1 MNSYYELLKH
11 IKTIFEQDANVSTV
25 STEEAGLI
33 DNYKKNLFPL
43 VHVNVLEKQF
53 TGINGLAV
61 DRYLVEIY
69 VLDIRDINKNEVNDK
84 FWNND
89 NRHDNLNTTQAILN
103 KALNKMVKDRLD
115 TGITLVS
122 STSATPNVYE
132 YSNLLDGWNQTWTV
146 EVPDTLTT
154 VC

>member
-61 DRYLVEIY
+61 DRYVVEIY
-69 VLDIRDINKNEVNDK
+69 VLDIRDINKNEV
-84 FWNND
+84 
-89 NRHDNLNTTQAILN
+89 TISIGIMTI
-103 KALNKMVKDRLD
+103 D
-115 TGITLVS
+115 TIT
-122 STSATPNVYE
+122 
-132 YSNLLDGWNQTWTV
+132 
-146 EVPDTLTT
+146 
-154 VC
+154 

>member
-11 IKTIFEQDANVSTV
+11 IKSIFEEDVNVSTV

-43 VHVNVLEKQF
+43 VHVEVIEKQF

-61 DRYLVEIY
+61 DRYLVDIY

-84 FWNND
+84 FWLND

-103 KALNKMVKDRLD
+103 KALNKMVKDVNQ
-115 TGITLVS
+115 TGITLTS
-122 STSATPNVYE
+122 SSSATPNVYE
-132 YSNLLDGWNQTWTV
+132 FSNLLDGWKQSWTV

>member
-11 IKTIFEQDANVSTV
+11 IKGIFEADVNVSTV

-43 VHVNVLEKQF
+43 VHIDVIEKQF
-53 TGINGLAV
+53 TGVNGLAV
-61 DRYLVEIY
+61 DRYLVDIH
-69 VLDIRDINKNEVNDK
+69 VLDIRDINNQAINDK

-89 NRHDNLNTTQAILN
+89 NRHDNLNKTQAILN
-103 KALNKMVKDRLD
+103 KALNKMVKD
-115 TGITLVS
+115 TGETLITLVGS
-122 STSATPNVYE
+122 SSATPNVYE

-146 EVPDTLTT
+146 EVPDLLTT

>member
-11 IKTIFEQDANVSTV
+11 IKGIFESDVNVSTV

-43 VHVNVLEKQF
+43 VHIDVIEKQF

-61 DRYLVEIY
+61 DRYLVDIH
-69 VLDIRDINKNEVNDK
+69 VLDIRDINNNEVNDK

-89 NRHDNLNTTQAILN
+89 NRHDNLNKCGAILN
-103 KALNKMVKDRLD
+103 KALNKMVKDFD
-115 TGITLVS
+115 GTGITLTG
-122 STSATPNVYE
+122 STSATPQVYE
-132 YSNLLDGWNQTWTV
+132 FSNLLDGFQQTWTV